1 LARDDAL
8 GLVSVHHPKPSNF
21 LAEYFRDYFY
31 LLLKTRKDSA
41 AWVLRRQLHPMV
53 RPPITVPSISISLR
67 KTFPKLFAIASQLPT
82 ELPVFYDGKMTSQAV
97 VAEDDATV
105 WLWLDDEL
113 YQSYRGGTLKIKPGY
128 DVVQAHRVSNVPKK
142 IRFNAIYL
150 EMSENST
157 NGYSQ
162 KAL

>member
-1 LARDDAL
+1 LASDDLL

-31 LLLKTRKDSA
+31 LLLKTRKGLSRLGVANTA
-41 AWVLRRQLHPMV
+41 ASNGRQ
-53 RPPITVPSISISLR
+53 PITVPSISISLR

-157 NGYSQ
+157 NGFSQ
-162 KAL
+162 KVL